1 MLKANESFDLYVNQ
15 RDREAVVLAVIDNEA
30 IAEYEMPN
38 GRSYLTI
45 LKLDENGEPIQTE
58 QSIWTHNQTHWSGR
72 DRQALQND
80 YIRKSVSYEACP
92 VRWIVAM
99 VNQGTEWLGGAHD
112 TFKVSRNE
120 LDRCKA
126 QMIRFRTIRDEISA

>member
-1 MLKANESFDLYVNQ
+1 MLKANKSFDLYVNQ
-15 RDREAVVLAVIDNEA
+15 KDRDAVVLAVIDNEA

-38 GRSYLTI
+38 GRSFLTI
-45 LKLDENGEPIQTE
+45 LKLDESGELVRSCDSLTQGK
-58 QSIWTHNQTHWSGR
+58 QYR
-72 DRQALQND
+72 ND

-99 VNQGTEWLGGAHD
+99 VNQGTEWLGGVHD

-120 LDRCKA
+120 LDLCKA
-126 QMIRFRTIRDEISA
+126 QMIRFRTIRNEISA